1 MNRERERE
9 KVFMLTWNTVTIA
22 QRRESKF
29 FLSGRVS
36 PSLSDPN
43 LQPNRCILRILT
55 HKERGG
61 RGKQTGIRG
70 INVYIRPTH

>member
-1 MNRERERE
+1 
-9 KVFMLTWNTVTIA
+9 MLTWKTVTMA

-43 LQPNRCILRILT
+43 LQPNRCIPRILT
-55 HKERGG
+55 QEK
-61 RGKQTGIRG
+61 
-70 INVYIRPTH
+70 THRK

>member
-1 MNRERERE
+1 MR
-9 KVFMLTWNTVTIA
+9 VLLTWKTVTMA

-43 LQPNRCILRILT
+43 LQPNRCIPRIL
-55 HKERGG
+55 GG
-61 RGKQTGIRG
+61 EETNREQRK
-70 INVYIRPTH
+70 VSMRPSRLIENKLDEF

>member
-1 MNRERERE
+1 
-9 KVFMLTWNTVTIA
+9 MLTWKTVTMA

-43 LQPNRCILRILT
+43 LQPNRCIPRILT
-55 HKERGG
+55 EKKTQEIEECLFKSEQPVNTVQIKGSLAA
-61 RGKQTGIRG
+61 
-70 INVYIRPTH
+70 

>member
-1 MNRERERE
+1 M
-9 KVFMLTWNTVTIA
+9 A

-43 LQPNRCILRILT
+43 LQPNRCMPRILGEEEANREQRKVSMKASHLIESILDVT
-55 HKERGG
+55 KTCLG
-61 RGKQTGIRG
+61 
-70 INVYIRPTH
+70 PTVQ

>member
-1 MNRERERE
+1 
-9 KVFMLTWNTVTIA
+9 MLTWKTVTMA

-43 LQPNRCILRILT
+43 LQPNRCIPRILT
-55 HKERGG
+55 WEEREGG
-61 RGKQTGIRG
+61 RTQTGNRG
-70 INVYIRPTH
+70 INVYIRPTHLIQYK